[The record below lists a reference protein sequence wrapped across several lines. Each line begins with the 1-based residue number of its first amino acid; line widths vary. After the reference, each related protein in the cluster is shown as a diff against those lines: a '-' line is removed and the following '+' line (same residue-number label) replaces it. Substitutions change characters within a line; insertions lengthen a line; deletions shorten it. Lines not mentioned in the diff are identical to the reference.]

1 MKISNL
7 IAFLFVLGSMVA
19 KAIEIESHGHFLLN
33 NYDTSDAKEIWPD
46 DRWWMSCFF
55 VDLNQDGFEEVIT
68 TTISQADRYGCAWYF
83 WTTKPDG
90 KLHPVREDCL
100 REERFVFTCYY
111 YSYYRLI
118 YRDGR
123 DQLIGLDLDARF
135 LNAGNNKVQSS
146 TSDWIFGISTNNQLS
161 VAKVSPSLDDVFFS
175 SSSVGLRRMYPESY
189 KGFSFD
195 FVPQK
200 AWFGGY
206 EFPKPIG
213 SVKAPEKFHAFLS
226 SFQKETQIRS
236 GVTNDVSV
244 FAVLL
249 DANND
254 GLTDCYL
261 SSSVDGISKDVYR
274 WALYVNEKGVLEKAG
289 EKVKSVPHRDD
300 LPSLEPNVEARKDA
314 FCRVVRFDA
323 PPTYIVL
330 DESKV
335 ARGLVKKTITDRL
348 THSIEKLPAEEVP
361 VFAEPPA
368 KTTILSHV
376 KANASQTLPEVDA
389 LRGL

>member
-7 IAFLFVLGSMVA
+7 IAFLLVLVSMVA

-46 DRWWMSCFF
+46 DRWWISCFF

-83 WTTKPDG
+83 WTTKPDC
-90 KLHPVREDCL
+90 KLHPVREDYL
-100 REERFVFTCYY
+100 REKRFVFTCFY
-111 YSYYRLI
+111 YSYHRLI
-118 YRDGR
+118 YRNGR
-123 DQLIGLDLDARF
+123 DQVIGLDLDAGF
-135 LNAGNNKVQSS
+135 LDAGSKKVQSS

-161 VAKVSPSLDDVFFS
+161 VTRVWPSLDDVFFS
-175 SSSVGLRRMYPESY
+175 SSSVCLRRMYPESY
-189 KGFSFD
+189 KGFSCD

-274 WALYVNEKGVLEKAG
+274 WALYVNEKGELKKAAG
-289 EKVKSVPHRDD
+289 KVKSVPHRDD

-314 FCRVVRFDA
+314 FCRVVRFDT

-330 DESKV
+330 DGSTVKN
-335 ARGLVKKTITDRL
+335 GLVKKTITNFR
-348 THSIEKLPAEEVP
+348 THSIEKLQCEEY
-361 VFAEPPA
+361 
-368 KTTILSHV
+368 
-376 KANASQTLPEVDA
+376 LPRHNNDYVRAVYGDSA
-389 LRGL
+389 GSRMHGL